1 MKFKYLIL
9 FLTLLISAIAFGQ
22 QKAPFYNEIEA
33 FKKADSL
40 RMPQKSGILFVGS
53 SSLRKW
59 TDLEKIYQN
68 YGAINRG
75 FGGSTL
81 ANAIYYAD
89 DIIFPYQPR
98 QVIIYSG
105 ENDIAEGASPEITFD
120 RFKML
125 FELIRKKIPEVPIS
139 FISIKPSISR
149 EKMMPEMVYA
159 NELIKAYLSVQ
170 ANTSF
175 INVYPLMLK
184 DNGKP
189 MDDIFLDD
197 NLHMNQKGYD
207 IWIKAINPYLIKIK

>member
-1 MKFKYLIL
+1 MKKISLIL
-9 FLTLLISAIAFGQ
+9 IGFLISFGAFAQ

-33 FKKADSL
+33 FKKADGL
-40 RMPQKSGILFVGS
+40 RMPQIGGILFVGS

-105 ENDIAEGASPEITFD
+105 ENDIAEGASPEVTFD

-149 EKMMPEMVYA
+149 EKMIPEMVYT
-159 NELIKAYLSVQ
+159 NELIKVYLLLQ
-170 ANTSF
+170 ANTNF

-207 IWIKAINPYLIKIK
+207 IWIKAINPYLIKTK